1 KSSSMDT
8 EYCFP
13 SLNDSCIKT
22 TRTTI
27 TRTALYICVIS
38 CMLTTICGNLVVV
51 ISISHFKQLH
61 CPTNVLVCSLAV
73 VDFLVGFLVMPYSMI
88 NSIESCWYFGSEF
101 CKVHTS
107 FDLMFCTSSVFH
119 LCFIAI
125 DRYYAICDPLRYHKK
140 ITFSTVICFVAISWI
155 IPGLA
160 SIGIILS
167 QINLVETSDYISSIN
182 CTGLCVILIDKI
194 WIMFNCILLFIVPVT
209 AMVCIYIKIFSVAR
223 RHAQAVMSQNGRAG
237 KSKLHIS
244 SKSERK
250 AAKTLSIV
258 MGIFISCWL
267 PTVVFSVCNSFLNY
281 SVPSV
286 LLNASVWLAYF
297 NSGFNPVI
305 YGFFYPGFRKSLH
318 VILSGKVF
326 SPNSST
332 RRLFAENM

>member
-1 KSSSMDT
+1 KSSSMNT

-38 CMLTTICGNLVVV
+38 CMLTTLCGNLVVV

-88 NSIESCWYFGSEF
+88 KSIESCWHFGSDF

-107 FDLMFCTSSVFH
+107 FDMMFCTSSVFH

-125 DRYYAICDPLRYHKK
+125 DRYYAVCDPLRYYTKM
-140 ITFSTVICFVAISWI
+140 TFSTVMCFVAISWI
-155 IPGLA
+155 IPALT
-160 SIGIILS
+160 SFGIILS
-167 QINLVETSDYISSIN
+167 QINLVETADYIASIN
-182 CTGLCVILIDKI
+182 CTGLCIILFDKI
-194 WIMFNCILLFIVPVT
+194 WIMFNCILLFIAPATV
-209 AMVCIYIKIFSVAR
+209 MVCIYIKIFSVAR
-223 RHAQAVMSQNGRAG
+223 RHAKASMSQNGRAG

-258 MGIFISCWL
+258 MGIFIICWL
-267 PTVVFSVCNSFLNY
+267 PTVVFSICDSFFNY
-281 SVPSV
+281 SVPTD
-286 LLNASVWLAYF
+286 LLDASVWLTYF

-305 YGFFYPGFRKSLH
+305 YGFFYPWFRKSLH
-318 VILSGKVF
+318 VIVSGKVF

-332 RRLFAENM
+332 IRLFLENV